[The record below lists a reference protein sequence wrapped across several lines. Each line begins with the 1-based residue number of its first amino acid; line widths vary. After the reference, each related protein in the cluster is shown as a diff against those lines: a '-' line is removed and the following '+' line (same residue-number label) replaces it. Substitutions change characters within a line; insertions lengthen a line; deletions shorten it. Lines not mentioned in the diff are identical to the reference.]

1 MAYGQEMKKLT
12 RAEAMSSAVTK
23 VQPDYP
29 PIAKQLK
36 MEGNVVLEVVV
47 AENGTVE
54 KVNII
59 SGNPVLTRPASDAL
73 KRWKFTPAMVDGKP
87 AKALAPIDINFKL

>member
-1 MAYGQEMKKLT
+1 LVIEGWSADYAL
-12 RAEAMSSAVTK
+12 EA
-23 VQPDYP
+23 
-29 PIAKQLK
+29 
-36 MEGNVVLEVVV
+36 VV

-73 KRWKFTPAMVDGKP
+73 KHWKFTPVVVDGKP
-87 AKALAPIDINFKL
+87 AKALAPININFKL